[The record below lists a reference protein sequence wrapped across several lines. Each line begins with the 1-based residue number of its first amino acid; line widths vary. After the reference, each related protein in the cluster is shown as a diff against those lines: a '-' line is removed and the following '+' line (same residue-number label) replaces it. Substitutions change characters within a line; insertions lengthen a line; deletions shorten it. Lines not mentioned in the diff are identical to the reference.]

1 MTPKQ
6 QQDILNAALEVERAE
21 RHLFEVV
28 DYARSSGATWQQVGD
43 LFGFTRQAA
52 QQRWGT

>member
-6 QQDILNAALEVERAE
+6 QQDILNAALTLERAE
-21 RHLFEVV
+21 RELFEKV
-28 DYARSSGATWQQVGD
+28 DYARTSGATWQAIAD
-43 LFGFTRQAA
+43 LFGVSRQAA